1 MILHLQV
8 FGNGRSRWWS
18 WWLSWWFAASCW
30 CWSRRKATE
39 RESRS
44 SGLFDG
50 LDLDIKETLKTVKST
65 VIKKHKLFSSTF
77 PTAHLLSCLPHRWQ
91 ARIFFLPPIP
101 QKRIKLTS
109 VQLHLFWWTLIKVA
123 LLTELPRHKPP
134 TWKKQ
139 IQSERKWEDHSSPGE
154 QKA

>member
-1 MILHLQV
+1 MKVFERGPQAIFFTNYRQYSPWNFIYLARRKNPWTKVELWRLSFPFCDSPRPLMILHLQV

-77 PTAHLLSCLPHRWQ
+77 PTAHLLSCLPHRW
-91 ARIFFLPPIP
+91 
-101 QKRIKLTS
+101 
-109 VQLHLFWWTLIKVA
+109 H
-123 LLTELPRHKPP
+123 
-134 TWKKQ
+134 
-139 IQSERKWEDHSSPGE
+139 G
-154 QKA
+154 